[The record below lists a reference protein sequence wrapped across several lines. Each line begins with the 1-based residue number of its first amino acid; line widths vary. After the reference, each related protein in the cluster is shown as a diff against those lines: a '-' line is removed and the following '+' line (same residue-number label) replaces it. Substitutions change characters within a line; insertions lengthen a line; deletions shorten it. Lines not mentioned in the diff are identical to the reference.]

1 MGARELYCELHK
13 VRMYRRVAS
22 VVGSRVSW
30 NAWAVWELCG
40 LWRHCCGSDV
50 LWRGGV
56 SLLRAHVSESPQRY
70 SAFGPYLENGGP
82 PPRVAFV
89 ASVAAAVG

>member
-1 MGARELYCELHK
+1 
-13 VRMYRRVAS
+13 
-22 VVGSRVSW
+22 
-30 NAWAVWELCG
+30 
-40 LWRHCCGSDV
+40 V

-70 SAFGPYLENGGP
+70 NAFGPYLEKGGP

-89 ASVAAAVG
+89 ASVAAAVGYPASVNVAAACRRVRSASGSGNVIGTPSNCAQMRCYDGTF